1 MMLDDFMDCFYDLL
15 LIYWPNINPVILH
28 DVLFDPM
35 NVIKLD
41 EMLSDAYTITEELDE
56 RIN

>member
-1 MMLDDFMDCFYDLL
+1 MIDDFMDCFYDLL
-15 LIYWPNINPVILH
+15 MIYWSNINPVILH
-28 DVLFDPM
+28 NVLFDPI

-41 EMLSDAYTITEELDE
+41 EILSDVYTITEELDE

>member
-1 MMLDDFMDCFYDLL
+1 MIDDFMDCFYDLL
-15 LIYWPNINPVILH
+15 MIYWPNINPVILH
-28 DVLFDPM
+28 NVLFDPI

-41 EMLSDAYTITEELDE
+41 DILSNVYTITEELDE

>member
-1 MMLDDFMDCFYDLL
+1 MIDEFMNCIYDLL

-28 DVLFDPM
+28 DALFDPM

-41 EMLSDAYTITEELDE
+41 QLLSNLYTITEELDE

>member
-1 MMLDDFMDCFYDLL
+1 MDCFYDLL
-15 LIYWPNINPVILH
+15 MIYWPNINPVILH
-28 DVLFDPM
+28 NVLFDPI

-41 EMLSDAYTITEELDE
+41 EILSDVYTITEELDE